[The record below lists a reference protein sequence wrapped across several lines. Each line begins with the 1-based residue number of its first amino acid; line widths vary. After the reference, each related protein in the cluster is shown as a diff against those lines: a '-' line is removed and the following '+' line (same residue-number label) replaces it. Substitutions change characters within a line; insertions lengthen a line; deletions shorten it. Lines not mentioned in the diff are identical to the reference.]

1 MKIKKAM
8 QLSSKILIDQRSI
21 EEDVE
26 INYGGVSES
35 RSVSKNSINLF
46 NSNCGGKSPE
56 RNDYDFKNIGS
67 TKNLEWMAAMKLKH
81 VVNAL
86 V

>member
-1 MKIKKAM
+1 M

-35 RSVSKNSINLF
+35 RSVQKNSINLF
-46 NSNCGGKSPE
+46 NSNCDGKSPKE
-56 RNDYDFKNIGS
+56 
-67 TKNLEWMAAMKLKH
+67 
-81 VVNAL
+81 
-86 V
+86 